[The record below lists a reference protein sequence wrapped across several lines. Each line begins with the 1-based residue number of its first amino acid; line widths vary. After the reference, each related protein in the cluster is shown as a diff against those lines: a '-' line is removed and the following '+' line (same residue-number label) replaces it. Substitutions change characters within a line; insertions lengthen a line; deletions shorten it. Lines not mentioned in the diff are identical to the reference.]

1 MSAVRTSISYHNV
14 SRIRIQAV
22 KTYNEGKTNSAGQD
36 LSYQCVTMSLYSD
49 DDYQTI
55 TFYSDGKLT
64 LECPTDQSDR
74 TDSEIVSA
82 IREMVSAK

>member
-14 SRIRIQAV
+14 SCIKVQAV
-22 KTYNEGKTNSAGQD
+22 KTYNEGKTDSAGQD

-49 DDYQTI
+49 DDHQTI

-64 LECPTDQSDR
+64 LECPNDDKTN
-74 TDSEIVSA
+74 SEIVEA
-82 IREMVSAK
+82 IRCMVTK